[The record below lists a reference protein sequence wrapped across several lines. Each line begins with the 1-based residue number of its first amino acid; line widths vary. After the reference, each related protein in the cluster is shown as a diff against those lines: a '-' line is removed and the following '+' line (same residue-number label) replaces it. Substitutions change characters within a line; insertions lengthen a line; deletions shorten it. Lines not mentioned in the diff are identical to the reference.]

1 MRVPAA
7 VGEYRR
13 AELRSPDP
21 MANPYLAFALMIEA
35 GLYGIRQNLP
45 LPQPADLNLYQADA
59 KTLAAFRR
67 LPENLAVARKTAA
80 ESMFIRQCLPEGI
93 RSSYCGM

>member
-35 GLYGIRQNLP
+35 ALYGIRRDLP

-59 KTLAAFRR
+59 ETLSAFRR
-67 LPENLAVARKTAA
+67 LPQNLAVARKAAA
-80 ESMFIRQCLPEGI
+80 ESKFIRDCLPEGI
-93 RSSYCGM
+93 RSCYCGT